1 MLDFADNY
9 STIVQDAAQGFHW
22 NNSQA
27 TIHPFV
33 LYYMDENTNSV
44 QQNRYASV
52 SYHTI
57 YNTIAIYTF
66 AKKLLLEYLKPSF
79 PQTKKVIY
87 FSDSSQG
94 FQLRLAT
101 SNFRQPLNHK
111 WPESH
116 RA

>member
-1 MLDFADNY
+1 MLDFAENY
-9 STIVQDAAQGFHW
+9 LIIVQDATQGIHW
-22 NNSQA
+22 NNFQA

-44 QQNRYASV
+44 QHNTYASV

-66 AKKLLLEYLKPSF
+66 VKKLLLEYLKPSF
-79 PQTKKVIY
+79 PQMKKDIY
-87 FSDSSQG
+87 FSDSSRG

-111 WPESH
+111 
-116 RA
+116 

>member
-66 AKKLLLEYLKPSF
+66 AKKVIVRVSETKFPSN
-79 PQTKKVIY
+79 K
-87 FSDSSQG
+87 
-94 FQLRLAT
+94 
-101 SNFRQPLNHK
+101 
-111 WPESH
+111 ESH
-116 RA
+116 LL